1 MSYINT
7 EPDLELTVQEE
18 RIQFRSERKR
28 QKDTA
33 RLIWASKPRREP
45 SPKDLEFQT
54 AEEVYPNKAT
64 GNLTSFFDSGED
76 EISSQPNRL
85 IWGDNLLVMQALLAQ
100 GYEGQIDLI
109 YIDPPFNTGENFNF
123 PNDVK
128 IGDRNY
134 EREMPMNERLA
145 YSDTWERGI
154 DSFLDMLYP
163 RLQLMKR
170 LLSEDGS
177 IYVHLDLH
185 AGHYVKIIM
194 DEIFGKDNF
203 INEIVWQKI
212 RSSKGQAKSFGN
224 VHDIIFCFSKSNL
237 YKFNKQYKK
246 HDPKR
251 FETHYNN
258 IEENTGRRYQLAD
271 FTQSGQGEAR
281 RFGDIILSPPNGKHW
296 IWSQEK
302 IDEGMENGLIVFTSG
317 GKPRVKRYLDES
329 KGTPIED
336 IWTDIFPINSQA
348 LESLG
353 YPTQKPESLLERI
366 FYASSNEGD
375 LVADLFCGSGTTAA
389 VSEKLGRRWITSD
402 LSKTAIQV
410 ARSRLVNQN
419 AAPFIVQNLGNYQR
433 QLIYLKDVKLKEMY
447 NIVLKLY
454 GAVPR
459 DDWQGFGTKKDE
471 KDTLVYVSEP
481 DRPVTGKKAIEL
493 AKNAATADGRGYKR
507 LVILAWDYEYN
518 FEEDFARLKK
528 NIKTKQLAAV
538 EFKVIPSD
546 VYRYLRSTNVGDV
559 SIADKIT
566 FYQKPYLRLGEPQ
579 VKGMNE
585 DSITTTIKIE
595 QYVILDIPLKD
606 ESKRPEIEEM
616 LHNNF
621 PALIDFWTVDWDYDS
636 EVFRSK
642 WQAIRDRKKGEPV
655 PIIADANLK
664 RGKKYTI
671 AVRVVDVFGN
681 DASAIKELDLR

>member
-1 MSYINT
+1 
-7 EPDLELTVQEE
+7 
-18 RIQFRSERKR
+18 
-28 QKDTA
+28 
-33 RLIWASKPRREP
+33 
-45 SPKDLEFQT
+45 
-54 AEEVYPNKAT
+54 
-64 GNLTSFFDSGED
+64 
-76 EISSQPNRL
+76 
-85 IWGDNLLVMQALLAQ
+85 MQALLAQ
-100 GYEGQIDLI
+100 GYGGQIDLI

-123 PNDVK
+123 PNEVK
-128 IGDRNY
+128 ISGNNY
-134 EREMPMNERLA
+134 EREMPMNERLT
-145 YSDTWERGI
+145 YSDTWDRGI

-163 RLQLMKR
+163 RLQLMRR
-170 LLSEDGS
+170 LLSEKGS
-177 IYVHLDLH
+177 IYVHCDWH
-185 AGHYVKIIM
+185 AGHYIKIMM
-194 DEIFGKDNF
+194 DEVFGMATF
-203 INEIVWQKI
+203 RNEIVWK
-212 RSSKGQAKSFGN
+212 RSLPHN
-224 VHDIIFCFSKSNL
+224 
-237 YKFNKQYKK
+237 
-246 HDPKR
+246 DPKR
-251 FETHYNN
+251 YGSIHDVIFFYTKEAIFTFNQIFIGQSDKYKSSHYRKKDPD
-258 IEENTGRRYQLAD
+258 GRNYRL
-271 FTQSGQGEAR
+271 QSLSASGSGPAR
-281 RFGDIILSPPNGKHW
+281 KFGDRIITPPKGNHW
-296 IWSQEK
+296 RFSQEK
-302 IDEGMENGLIVFTSG
+302 IDDLMSQGRIIFTKTG
-317 GKPRVKRYLDES
+317 TPNYKRYLDES
-329 KGTPIED
+329 KGSALQS
-336 IWTDIFPINSQA
+336 IWTDVNPVNSQA
-348 LESLG
+348 FERVDYS
-353 YPTQKPESLLERI
+353 TQKPEALLERI
-366 FYASSNEGD
+366 IKSSSNEGD
-375 LVADLFCGSGTTAA
+375 LVADFFCGSGTTAVVA
-389 VSEKLGRRWITSD
+389 EKLGRRWITSD

-410 ARSRLVNQN
+410 ARSRLVNQD
-419 AAPFIVQNLGNYQR
+419 AAPFLVQNLGNYQR

-459 DDWQGFGTKKDE
+459 DDWQGFGAKKDE

-528 NIKTKQLAAV
+528 NTKAKQLAAI

-585 DSITTTIKIE
+585 DSVTTTIKID

-606 ESKRPEIEEM
+606 ELKRPEIEEM
-616 LHNNF
+616 LHNKF
-621 PALIDFWTVDWDYDS
+621 PALIDFWTVDWDYDG

-642 WQAIRDRKKGEPV
+642 WQAIRDRKIDEPV

>member
-1 MSYINT
+1 MSSEYT
-7 EPDLELTVQEE
+7 ENPPELTVQEE
-18 RIQFRSERKR
+18 RIQFRSEKKR

-123 PNDVK
+123 PNEVK
-128 IGDRNY
+128 IGDKNY

-163 RLQLMKR
+163 RLQLMRR
-170 LLSEDGS
+170 LLSSDGAV
-177 IYVHLDLH
+177 YVHCDNN
-185 AGHYVKIIM
+185 ASHYIKIIM
-194 DEIFGKDNF
+194 DEIFGKENF
-203 INEIVWQKI
+203 RNEIIVRRI
-212 RSSKGQAKSFGN
+212 RKNVRERNRVPRMNVGNDSIFFYSKTSDHLIEPPLKE
-224 VHDIIFCFSKSNL
+224 
-237 YKFNKQYKK
+237 
-246 HDPKR
+246 DPKPER
-251 FETHYNN
+251 WHALDANGLRKYLDYELFGHKPPTGRHWAWTKENAKKA
-258 IEENTGRRYQLAD
+258 IEEGRLRPNPNTGKPEYLIPASTHILRDSLWD
-271 FTQSGQGEAR
+271 
-281 RFGDIILSPPNGKHW
+281 DITAYSFN
-296 IWSQEK
+296 
-302 IDEGMENGLIVFTSG
+302 F
-317 GKPRVKRYLDES
+317 
-329 KGTPIED
+329 
-336 IWTDIFPINSQA
+336 
-348 LESLG
+348 G
-353 YPTQKPESLLERI
+353 YPTEKKENMLELIIES
-366 FYASSNEGD
+366 SSKKD
-375 LVADLFCGSGTTAA
+375 SLVADLFCGSGTTAA
-389 VSEKLGRRWITSD
+389 VSEKLGRCWITSD

-410 ARSRLVNQN
+410 ARSRLVNQD
-419 AAPFIVQNLGNYQR
+419 AAPFLVQNLGNYQR

-459 DDWQGFGTKKDE
+459 DDWQGFGNKKDE

-528 NIKTKQLAAV
+528 NTKAKQLAAV

-585 DSITTTIKIE
+585 DSVTTTIKID

-606 ESKRPEIEEM
+606 ERKRPEIEEM

-621 PALIDFWTVDWDYDS
+621 PALIDFWTVDWDYDG

>member
-1 MSYINT
+1 M
-7 EPDLELTVQEE
+7 
-18 RIQFRSERKR
+18 
-28 QKDTA
+28 
-33 RLIWASKPRREP
+33 
-45 SPKDLEFQT
+45 
-54 AEEVYPNKAT
+54 
-64 GNLTSFFDSGED
+64 
-76 EISSQPNRL
+76 
-85 IWGDNLLVMQALLAQ
+85 Q

-123 PNDVK
+123 PNEVK
-128 IGDRNY
+128 IGGKNY

-163 RLQLMKR
+163 RLQLMRR
-170 LLSEDGS
+170 LLSENGS
-177 IYVHLDLH
+177 IYVHTGPNISH
-185 AGHYVKIIM
+185 FVKIIM
-194 DEIFGKDNF
+194 DEIFGSDNYR
-203 INEIVWQKI
+203 NEIIWQRFTFHADANRYGI
-212 RSSKGQAKSFGN
+212 VHDDILFYSKNKETIWNPPRVPLDDEYIKSHFYKTDEKGRPYRLSDSLAKGDGPPRKFGN
-224 VHDIIFCFSKSNL
+224 KLL
-237 YKFNKQYKK
+237 YP
-246 HDPKR
+246 PKG
-251 FETHYNN
+251 THF
-258 IEENTGRRYQLAD
+258 R
-271 FTQSGQGEAR
+271 
-281 RFGDIILSPPNGKHW
+281 
-296 IWSQEK
+296 WSQEK
-302 IDEGMENGLIVFTSG
+302 IDTMMAEGKIVFTKHG
-317 GKPRVKRYLDES
+317 RPAVKRYLDEIDGRIVHS
-329 KGTPIED
+329 

-348 LESLG
+348 KERLG

-366 FYASSNEGD
+366 INASSNESA
-375 LVADLFCGSGTTAA
+375 LIADFFCGSGTTAA
-389 VSEKLGRRWITSD
+389 VAEKLGRRWITTD
-402 LSKTAIQV
+402 LSKTALQV
-410 ARSRLVNQN
+410 ARSRLVNQD
-419 AAPFIVQNLGNYQR
+419 AAPFLVQNLGNYQR

-459 DDWQGFGTKKDE
+459 DDWQGFGNKKDE

-493 AKNAATADGRGYKR
+493 AKNTATADGRGYKR

-528 NIKTKQLAAV
+528 NTKAKQMATV

-579 VKGMNE
+579 VKSMSE
-585 DSITTTIKIE
+585 ESVSTTIKID

-606 ESKRPEIEEM
+606 ERKRPEIEEM

-621 PALIDFWTVDWDYDS
+621 PALIDFWTVDWDYDG

-655 PIIADANLK
+655 PILADANLK

-681 DASAIKELDLR
+681 DASAVKELDLR